1 MQGANVKTISA
12 IRDFKIALIEFIDDA
27 KLALTEAHADVLK
40 TGAWIQHDRMG
51 YWQHAKKKRHEKVQ
65 MAKSELTRAQLQ
77 SRDERPSCV
86 LERKALAKAQAEF
99 DEAERKVEGCR
110 RALSLLE
117 REGLLFKAAL
127 AGFSTSLELD
137 LPNALAHLER
147 LMDTLEKYFSLAPAS
162 DQDGGSGAAT
172 PAAGASGGASPGS
185 TQEARP

>member
-12 IRDFKIALIEFIDDA
+12 IRDFKIALIEFIEDA

-51 YWQHAKKKRHEKVQ
+51 HWQHARKKRHEKVQ

-86 LERKALAKAQAEF
+86 LERKALAKAQAEL
-99 DEAERKVEGCR
+99 DEAERKVQSCR
-110 RALSLLE
+110 KALSLLE

-162 DQDGGSGAAT
+162 DKDGDGGGGQA
-172 PAAGASGGASPGS
+172 AAGASGSAASAPAA
-185 TQEARP
+185 EPRP